1 MMTADEKRLA
11 VIEQYKTLLG
21 RNHYS
26 QELRNYC
33 FEKYKDG
40 NYYSDCSSSVS
51 FAYEKAGYGFGNM
64 TTMDMI
70 ISGRMIDVKAIIK
83 DGIIQNPEI
92 LKIGDLL
99 LFAGND
105 EWRKKYD
112 YVGHVEMVAN
122 ISENGITVYGHGQGF
137 PREKELNEVCKARYE
152 TKAETPIGNRGLIRV
167 RRVILDD
174 DDKKEYFHLDDK
186 TLENTKKVIGIA
198 TSLGSMNIRK
208 GPGIDFDSISIINE
222 GHKVEVLEFLDN
234 GWMKIVWYNGENG
247 IAFTSYKN
255 GKYYDFMAFQNK

>member
-1 MMTADEKRLA
+1 MMTANEKRLA

-26 QELRNYC
+26 QKLRNYC
-33 FEKYKDG
+33 FEKYEDG

-51 FAYEKAGYGFGNM
+51 FSYEKAGFGFGNM

-70 ISGRMIDVKAIIK
+70 LSSKMIDVNVIIK

-105 EWRKKYD
+105 SWRKQYY

-137 PREKELNEVCKARYE
+137 PREKDMNEVCKLRYE

-174 DDKKEYFHLDDK
+174 DEKKNYNKLDDK
-186 TLENTKKVIGIA
+186 IFENTKKVIGFA
-198 TSLGSMNIRK
+198 TCLGSMNIRK
-208 GPGIDFDSISIINE
+208 GPGVNYDSISIIDQ
-222 GHKVEVLEFLDN
+222 GHKVEVLELLDN
-234 GWMKIVWYNGENG
+234 GWMKIVWNNDEKG
-247 IAFTSYKN
+247 IAFTSNKN
-255 GKYYDFMAFQNK
+255 GVYYHFEPFQNK